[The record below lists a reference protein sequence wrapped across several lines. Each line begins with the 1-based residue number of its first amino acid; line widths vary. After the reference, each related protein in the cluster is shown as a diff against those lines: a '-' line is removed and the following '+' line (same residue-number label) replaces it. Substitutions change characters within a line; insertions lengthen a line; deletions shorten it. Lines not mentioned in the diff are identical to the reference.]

1 MKMLQTPTNIVYIFR
16 YWDNFKVSEAQEA
29 IDQIEEKLKQYFRRN
44 RVKDLDQVFKI
55 DDIENLEDDE
65 IQVKVK

>member
-1 MKMLQTPTNIVYIFR
+1 M
-16 YWDNFKVSEAQEA
+16 SEAQEA